1 MCNFHSSL
9 NILWAVNAQKHQIMN
24 YHMFST
30 SEPKALEIFLLS
42 TFWPGLLCT
51 NWLWMTGNVISAK
64 ALAVDRST
72 LSFLLFSKGSRK
84 KGEHFVLLSVHN
96 QILHSV
102 YQIDL
107 TFWEILK
114 CPSREWAE
122 TRETFM
128 LGVDTSRL
136 YVMPYSQQ
144 SETLLEFILTKC

>member
-24 YHMFST
+24 YHMFRP
-30 SEPKALEIFLLS
+30 EGRKKEAFVYL
-42 TFWPGLLCT
+42 WPGWLYI
-51 NWLWMTGNVISAK
+51 NWLWMTVNVISAK

-72 LSFLLFSKGSRK
+72 LSFLLFSKGNRK
-84 KGEHFVLLSVHN
+84 KGAHFVLLSVHN

-107 TFWEILK
+107 TFWEIVK

-122 TRETFM
+122 TQETFM
-128 LGVDTSRL
+128 LGVDTSRM
-136 YVMPYSQQ
+136 YVMPYS
-144 SETLLEFILTKC
+144 K